1 MQNQQSSF
9 VRVIHVAR
17 TWLCL
22 LPFSVLHF
30 DWTFFYVE
38 TRDHFVFCPRI
49 RPIFNC
55 NLVDPQASRTDTDA
69 VSTSQE
75 NRTGQFETETHTKE
89 SPVEDAE
96 DALNAIN
103 VVILCVF
110 FTEVKYSWYY
120 AAYWEIHIGRFTWT
134 SMLRTRNPGNFT
146 QTKMCIDCF

>member
-9 VRVIHVAR
+9 VRVVHVAR

-22 LPFSVLHF
+22 LPFLF
-30 DWTFFYVE
+30 FILTEIFYVK
-38 TRDHFVFCPRI
+38 TRDHFVFCTRI
-49 RPIFNC
+49 RPIFYC
-55 NLVDPQASRTDTDA
+55 NLVDPPASGTDTNGEP
-69 VSTSQE
+69 TSQE
-75 NRTGQFETETHTKE
+75 NRTSQFETETHTKE
-89 SPVEDAE
+89 SAVEEAE